1 MNILAETI
9 KKYYDDPSIR
19 EMSVIRPDNFT
30 IDDSAMNL
38 GKSLISRMD
47 ERRKNFGRPTDE
59 KKNKDAIKKTVF
71 NYLTYFKNLEGY
83 PNKKI
88 GNIRNWKIE
97 DLRGD
102 LISGVPVYMAIVS
115 PKSDLYKRKWFIAFK
130 EDDYFNPIYVEII
143 TPHFSLNL
151 VSLEEISNKFLDT
164 KLRNRIT
171 EMTSK
176 TFFDDVDPEQYKK
189 DVGISIEDR
198 LKAQRDMENMD
209 VSDDMF

>member
-19 EMSVIRPDNFT
+19 EISVIRPDNFT

-47 ERRKNFGRPTDE
+47 ERRKKFGRPPDE
-59 KKNKDAIKKTVF
+59 KKNKDAIKK
-71 NYLTYFKNLEGY
+71 
-83 PNKKI
+83 
-88 GNIRNWKIE
+88 
-97 DLRGD
+97 RGD

-130 EDDYFNPIYVEII
+130 EDDNFNPIYVEII

-164 KLRNRIT
+164 NLRNRIT

-176 TFFDDVDPEQYKK
+176 TFFDDVDPEQYEK
-189 DVGISIEDR
+189 DVGISIADR